1 MKTFFKHKD
10 IIFFCFICKIHKVY
24 DKINTLFYEIF
35 WEIIYICKGNQ
46 KKGGCQIIINNNV
59 MIAID
64 AFVGCRQIK
73 MMK

>member
-1 MKTFFKHKD
+1 MQIFPLHFFS
-10 IIFFCFICKIHKVY
+10 
-24 DKINTLFYEIF
+24 EIF

-46 KKGGCQIIINNNV
+46 KKEGCQIIINNNV